1 MRKFWQKK
9 KPSQE
14 TIISHETSTLQFHVG
29 IFVKAQ
35 DADTALALFKKVRDG
50 EK

>member
-1 MRKFWQKK
+1 LRRFWQKR

-14 TIISHETSTLQFHVG
+14 TTISLENSTLTFHVAL
-29 IFVKAQ
+29 FVKAQ
-35 DADTALALFKKVRDG
+35 DPEKALELFKKVRDG

>member
-1 MRKFWQKK
+1 MRRFWQKRK
-9 KPSQE
+9 VNQE
-14 TIISHETSTLQFHVG
+14 TTISLENSTLQFHVG

>member
-1 MRKFWQKK
+1 LRKFWQKK
-9 KPSQE
+9 LSQE
-14 TIISHETSTLQFHVG
+14 TTISLESSTLTFHVG

-35 DADTALALFKKVRDG
+35 DADTALELFKKVRAG